1 MKLIVFTLLVLNSFS
16 VLGVDW
22 QGHRGAR
29 GLFPENT
36 TEAMLEALKYPITTL
51 ELDVVV
57 AKDNVVMVSH
67 EPWMSSEIC
76 LDLKGNSVKEKAIN
90 LYKLTSDEIIKY
102 DCGSKK
108 HDRFPQQK
116 KMKTFKPR
124 LEKLLSE
131 TEKVILQKNLQINY
145 NIEIKST
152 PEDERDGFQ
161 PDVAKF
167 TDLVIATIIRKVDPS
182 RVTIQSFDWRVLKYL
197 HKAYPT
203 WKTVA
208 LIEESFTPE
217 KVLKDLGFIPTV
229 FSPYFKELT
238 VEKIKFFQK
247 KGVQVIPWTVNE
259 VSDMEKMLKM
269 GVDGIITDYPDR
281 ITKVKKS
288 P

>member
-1 MKLIVFTLLVLNSFS
+1 MKFIVFTLLAIGPFS
-16 VLGVDW
+16 VSAIDW

-29 GLFPENT
+29 GLSPENT

-51 ELDVVV
+51 ELDVVI

-90 LYKLTSDEIIKY
+90 LYKLTSDDIVKY

-217 KVLKDLGFIPTV
+217 KVLKNLGFTPTV
-229 FSPYFKELT
+229 FSPYFKELSA
-238 VEKIKFFQK
+238 EKIKFFQK

>member
-197 HKAYPT
+197 YKAYPT

>member
-1 MKLIVFTLLVLNSFS
+1 MKLIIFTLLVLSSFS
-16 VLGVDW
+16 VSALDW

-29 GLFPENT
+29 GLVPENT

-51 ELDVVV
+51 ELDVVI

-76 LDLKGNSVKEKAIN
+76 LDPKGNSVKEKAIN
-90 LYKLTSDEIIKY
+90 LYQLTSDEISKY

-108 HDRFPQQK
+108 HARFPQQK
-116 KMKTFKPR
+116 KMKTSKPR

-152 PEDERDGFQ
+152 LEDERDGFQ

-197 HKAYPT
+197 HQAYPT

-217 KVLKDLGFIPTV
+217 KVLKDLGFTPTV

-247 KGVQVIPWTVNE
+247 KGVLVIPWTVNE

>member
-1 MKLIVFTLLVLNSFS
+1 MKLIIFTLLVLSSFS
-16 VLGVDW
+16 VSALDW
-22 QGHRGAR
+22 QCHRGAR
-29 GLFPENT
+29 GLVPENT

-51 ELDVVV
+51 ELDVVI

-76 LDLKGNSVKEKAIN
+76 LDPKGNSVKEKAVN
-90 LYKLTSDEIIKY
+90 LYQLTSDEISKY

-108 HDRFPQQK
+108 HARFPQQK
-116 KMKTFKPR
+116 KMKTSKPR

-152 PEDERDGFQ
+152 LEDERDGFQ

-197 HKAYPT
+197 QKAYPT

-208 LIEESFTPE
+208 LIEESFNPE
-217 KVLKDLGFIPTV
+217 KVLKDLGFTPTV

-238 VEKIKFFQK
+238 VEKIKFFQN
-247 KGVQVIPWTVNE
+247 KGVLVIPWTVNE
-259 VSDMEKMLKM
+259 ISDMEKMLKM

>member
-1 MKLIVFTLLVLNSFS
+1 MKLIIFTLLVLSSFS
-16 VLGVDW
+16 VSALDW

-29 GLFPENT
+29 GLVPENT

-51 ELDVVV
+51 ELDVVI

-76 LDLKGNSVKEKAIN
+76 LDLKGNPVKEKTIN
-90 LYKLTSDEIIKY
+90 LYKLSSDEIVKY

-108 HDRFPQQK
+108 HPRFPHQK
-116 KMKTFKPR
+116 KMKLFKPR
-124 LEKLLSE
+124 LEKLLSD
-131 TEKVILQKNLQINY
+131 TEKVILQNKLQVNY

-152 PEDERDGFQ
+152 VEDERDGFQ
-161 PDVAKF
+161 PSVAKF
-167 TDLVIATIIRKVDPS
+167 VDLVIATIIRKVDPS

-197 HKAYPT
+197 NQAYPT

-208 LIEESFTPE
+208 LIEEAFQPE
-217 KVLKDLGFIPTV
+217 KVLKDLGFSPTV
-229 FSPYFKELT
+229 FSPYFKELS
-238 VEKIKFFQK
+238 VEKIKFFQQ
-247 KGVQVIPWTVNE
+247 KGILVIPWTVNE
-259 VSDMEKMLKM
+259 ISDMEKMLKM

>member
-1 MKLIVFTLLVLNSFS
+1 MKLIIFTLLVLSSFS
-16 VLGVDW
+16 VSALDW

-29 GLFPENT
+29 GLVPENT

-51 ELDVVV
+51 ELDVVI

-76 LDLKGNSVKEKAIN
+76 LDPKGNSVKEKAVN
-90 LYKLTSDEIIKY
+90 LYQLTSDEISKY

-108 HDRFPQQK
+108 HARFPQQK
-116 KMKTFKPR
+116 KMKTSKPR

-152 PEDERDGFQ
+152 LEDERDGFQ

-197 HKAYPT
+197 QKAYPT

-208 LIEESFTPE
+208 LIEESFNPE
-217 KVLKDLGFIPTV
+217 KVLKDLGFTPTV

-238 VEKIKFFQK
+238 VEKIKFFQN
-247 KGVQVIPWTVNE
+247 KGVLVIPWTVNE
-259 VSDMEKMLKM
+259 ISDMEKMLKM

>member
-1 MKLIVFTLLVLNSFS
+1 
-16 VLGVDW
+16 
-22 QGHRGAR
+22 
-29 GLFPENT
+29 
-36 TEAMLEALKYPITTL
+36 
-51 ELDVVV
+51 
-57 AKDNVVMVSH
+57 
-67 EPWMSSEIC
+67 MSSEIC
-76 LDLKGNSVKEKAIN
+76 LDPKGNSVKEKAVN
-90 LYKLTSDEIIKY
+90 LYQLTSDEISKY

-108 HDRFPQQK
+108 HARFPQQK
-116 KMKTFKPR
+116 KMKTSKPR

-152 PEDERDGFQ
+152 LEDERDGFQ

-197 HKAYPT
+197 QKAYPT

-208 LIEESFTPE
+208 LIEESFNPE
-217 KVLKDLGFIPTV
+217 KVLKDLGFTPTV

-238 VEKIKFFQK
+238 VEKIKFFQN
-247 KGVQVIPWTVNE
+247 KGVLVIPWTVNE
-259 VSDMEKMLKM
+259 ISDMEKMLKM

>member
-1 MKLIVFTLLVLNSFS
+1 
-16 VLGVDW
+16 
-22 QGHRGAR
+22 
-29 GLFPENT
+29 
-36 TEAMLEALKYPITTL
+36 
-51 ELDVVV
+51 
-57 AKDNVVMVSH
+57 
-67 EPWMSSEIC
+67 
-76 LDLKGNSVKEKAIN
+76 
-90 LYKLTSDEIIKY
+90 
-102 DCGSKK
+102 
-108 HDRFPQQK
+108 
-116 KMKTFKPR
+116 MKTSKPR

-152 PEDERDGFQ
+152 LEDERDGFQ

-197 HKAYPT
+197 QKAYPT

-208 LIEESFTPE
+208 LIEESFNPE
-217 KVLKDLGFIPTV
+217 KVLKDLGFTPTV

-238 VEKIKFFQK
+238 VEKIKFFQN
-247 KGVQVIPWTVNE
+247 KGVLVIPWTVNE
-259 VSDMEKMLKM
+259 ISDMEKMLKM

>member
-1 MKLIVFTLLVLNSFS
+1 MKLIIVSLFVVSSFS
-16 VLGVDW
+16 VLALDW

-29 GLFPENT
+29 GLYPENT

-51 ELDVVV
+51 ELDVII
-57 AKDNVVMVSH
+57 AKDNVVIVSH

-76 LDLKGNSVKEKAIN
+76 LDPQGVPVKERAIN
-90 LYKLTSDEIIKY
+90 LYKLTSDEISKY
-102 DCGSKK
+102 DCGSKN
-108 HDRFPQQK
+108 HPRFPQQK
-116 KMKTFKPR
+116 KVKAFKPR

-131 TEKVILQKNLQINY
+131 TEKVIIQKKLSINY

-161 PDVAKF
+161 PEVGKF

-197 HKAYPT
+197 HQTYPT

-208 LIEESFTPE
+208 LIEDSFKPE
-217 KVLKDLGFIPTV
+217 EVLKNLGFSPTV
-229 FSPYFKELT
+229 FSPYYKELT
-238 VEKIKFFQK
+238 SEKIKFFQQ
-247 KGVQVIPWTVNE
+247 KGILVIPWTVNE
-259 VSDMEKMLKM
+259 ISDMEKMIKM

-281 ITKVKKS
+281 IARVKKS